1 MSELKLRLPTP
12 KTNFAAT
19 ILFKTVFGSMQMRLI
34 SLMRLDLIPQVGI
47 FAAVRSTPMCVIV
60 DVSQVVRFSLTVGA
74 TNHGGTLTA
83 TLNELLRK
91 PDSPF
96 APTVTFEFS
105 TPRKNLNM

>member
-1 MSELKLRLPTP
+1 MSELKLRPPTL
-12 KTNFAAT
+12 KTNFARDD
-19 ILFKTVFGSMQMRLI
+19 LVGNGSMRMRLI
-34 SLMRLDLIPQVGI
+34 LLVRLDLIPQVGI